1 MRQPIEHSR
10 GRRGR
15 PFFRIR
21 ILDGE
26 ERPTTQRE
34 PIQLN
39 QAWGDGKI
47 PYFRYFDMQVAHRSI
62 HSREIEIRPGI
73 RISIGE
79 GESRRQLSRLPGH
92 LTLRHNN
99 TAHIRSIIDVLPERG
114 EEIEQPLPLR
124 IRQEARIFLILAC
137 RIDTVF
143 LRSIFDLRNI
153 MRVFCRILRIPI
165 SPEGINPSQRVF
177 EEQPFLL
184 FTSNIRSIVT
194 LYICEPRSV
203 RRLHPHIII
212 RRQFV
217 KFSGNDGV
225 LYRNRPDSAIRK
237 IGQGQVVR
245 HIVSL
250 FLHISATMHHR
261 IDKGVISQELRGEVS
276 HRFQCR
282 LPRQEIRFQPIYR
295 RIREM
300 INPGPQH

>member
-1 MRQPIEHSR
+1 
-10 GRRGR
+10 
-15 PFFRIR
+15 
-21 ILDGE
+21 
-26 ERPTTQRE
+26 
-34 PIQLN
+34 
-39 QAWGDGKI
+39 
-47 PYFRYFDMQVAHRSI
+47 MQVAQRSI
-62 HSREIEIRPGI
+62 HSRKIEIRPRI

-79 GESRRQLSRLPGH
+79 GESRRQLFRLPSH
-92 LTLRHNN
+92 IALRHNN
-99 TAHIRSIIDVLPERG
+99 TAHIRSIIDVLAERG
-114 EEIEQPLPLR
+114 EEIKQPLPLG
-124 IRQEARIFLILAC
+124 ISQKPRIFLILPR
-137 RIDTVF
+137 RIDTIL
-143 LRSIFDLRNI
+143 LRIVFDLCNI
-153 MRVFCRILRIPI
+153 MRVFCRILRISI
-165 SPEGINPSQRVF
+165 SSESINPSQRVF

-184 FTSNIRSIVT
+184 FTSYIRSIVT
-194 LYICEPRSV
+194 LYICESRAA
-203 RRLHPHIII
+203 RCFYPHIII

-261 IDKGVISQELRGEVS
+261 IDKGVIRQELRGEVS